1 MRTDETV
8 SKTKNRLT
16 TVAAVTGSAVIIALS
31 AAFVAVDFNDFYI
44 SPSFTVDS
52 SSVEA
57 LEPLRSDPVSEQ
69 NDSSGDSGNT
79 GNGTDGNGNDSSN
92 GNGLTGGDGDNSGRP
107 LDSDYPDHDL
117 PCLDPNC
124 PVHHGNNSSGHISPC
139 NDPDCPICNHDS
151 PCGDP
156 NCPIC
161 NGHGLP
167 CNDPNCP
174 IHHGDNSEDDRPPVD
189 ISMETIRFKAN
200 SYEYVDKESA
210 ERILSEYIDSIDRY
224 FDIYPDGKIYLVGC
238 IAKTG
243 SWSLTETELSQQRA
257 DTVRQSL
264 IDLGVDDDKIVALG
278 IGISDPWRSDE
289 WINGYFDENI
299 ARNNR
304 RVWLIPDRYNEQV
317 ELVLAVDEMIDELR
331 EAD

>member
-156 NCPIC
+156 NCPI
-161 NGHGLP
+161 
-167 CNDPNCP
+167 
-174 IHHGDNSEDDRPPVD
+174 
-189 ISMETIRFKAN
+189 
-200 SYEYVDKESA
+200 
-210 ERILSEYIDSIDRY
+210 
-224 FDIYPDGKIYLVGC
+224 
-238 IAKTG
+238 
-243 SWSLTETELSQQRA
+243 
-257 DTVRQSL
+257 
-264 IDLGVDDDKIVALG
+264 
-278 IGISDPWRSDE
+278 
-289 WINGYFDENI
+289 
-299 ARNNR
+299 
-304 RVWLIPDRYNEQV
+304 
-317 ELVLAVDEMIDELR
+317 
-331 EAD
+331 

>member
-1 MRTDETV
+1 
-8 SKTKNRLT
+8 
-16 TVAAVTGSAVIIALS
+16 
-31 AAFVAVDFNDFYI
+31 
-44 SPSFTVDS
+44 
-52 SSVEA
+52 
-57 LEPLRSDPVSEQ
+57 
-69 NDSSGDSGNT
+69 
-79 GNGTDGNGNDSSN
+79 
-92 GNGLTGGDGDNSGRP
+92 
-107 LDSDYPDHDL
+107 
-117 PCLDPNC
+117 
-124 PVHHGNNSSGHISPC
+124 
-139 NDPDCPICNHDS
+139 
-151 PCGDP
+151 
-156 NCPIC
+156 
-161 NGHGLP
+161 
-167 CNDPNCP
+167 
-174 IHHGDNSEDDRPPVD
+174 
-189 ISMETIRFKAN
+189 METIRFKAN